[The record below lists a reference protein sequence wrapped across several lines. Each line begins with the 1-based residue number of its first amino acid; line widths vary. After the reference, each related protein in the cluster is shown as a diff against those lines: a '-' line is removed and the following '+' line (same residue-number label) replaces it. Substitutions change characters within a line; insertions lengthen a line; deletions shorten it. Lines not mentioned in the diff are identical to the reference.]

1 MPDADTS
8 TRPQGEEMQTMVLTT
23 RRIDGRFLI
32 SYVTNAD
39 TGQQVVTTPVD
50 FWRRRERPV
59 EADYPFGGGAS
70 QIAKLAVAMIDARL
84 TGCEPPT
91 IPASMPCGDVIAAV
105 RVVETLLDRAAAPT
119 AAQD

>member
-1 MPDADTS
+1 MPDADAS
-8 TRPQGEEMQTMVLTT
+8 TCPQGREMPTMVLTT

-70 QIAKLAVAMIDARL
+70 QIAKLAVAIIDARL
-84 TGCEPPT
+84 TGCQPPT
-91 IPASMPCGDVIAAV
+91 LPATLPCEYVMAADHV
-105 RVVETLLDRAAAPT
+105 YDA
-119 AAQD
+119 